1 MQTHSHLWS
10 TLAVTLHIHASQP
23 MDAAEQPIS
32 ISGLQQEAAKKS
44 LGILGGGGS
53 PRKGRYSLLGQRE
66 EKEPDERL

>member
-1 MQTHSHLWS
+1 
-10 TLAVTLHIHASQP
+10 
-23 MDAAEQPIS
+23 MDAVEQPIS